1 MKNINPEKND
11 KKRIILKKI
20 ILFIIF
26 FVLVDTFFT
35 KPLKKKIEDNQRE
48 KLEMEKEEE
57 EERKLASVNEIK
69 TTKNNVIL
77 EPKDIN
83 LENDYIKLTVNTKGL
98 LLDNLILKKYK
109 VSVDDDEKVK
119 LLKHEDRENF
129 NFININW
136 LSDNENLKL
145 PDKNSIWIAN
155 KDILE
160 DLNDKI
166 VFSYDN
172 EEGLIFKVILSLDEK
187 YMINIEQIVENN
199 TTDRINLKPIWQI
212 QRRQKTQDRNELVS
226 FSGAIGVFNNKM
238 EEIKEKKLKKNNIEF
253 EKFNWAGITSKYWLT
268 AIINEDFSNGKI
280 NMLKVNNTL
289 KIQYTTK
296 NNLII
301 SGNSFSGTKGK
312 IFAGAKDFNILREY
326 QLNNNIKLFERSI
339 DFGFFYFLSKPLFLI
354 LNFFNKITNNFGI
367 AIIFLTL
374 IIKMLL
380 YPSVKK
386 SFISMAKMKKIQ
398 PEMKRLQELYKNDRI
413 TLQQELVKL
422 YKKYDLNPLSSITPI
437 FVQIPVFF
445 SLYKVI
451 SVSLNMRQAPF
462 FGYIKDLS
470 VADPTTIFNLF
481 GLLPFNPKII
491 IGLLPCIM
499 GLTMYIQQKITENM
513 QGKQEFDSK
522 SMMGEQMKTASK
534 MMKIMPFIFLFIF
547 AGFPSGLLLYWIFNN
562 VITILQQM
570 YIGVL
575 LKRSENR

>member
-326 QLNNNIKLFERSI
+326 QIGNNIKLFERSI